1 MPELINNHSGAGSY
15 LAAVDMN
22 NNGALDILSSTK
34 LGLYIF

>member
-1 MPELINNHSGAGSY
+1 MPELINNHSGAGFD

-22 NNGALDILSSTK
+22 NDGALDIPSSTK